1 MKRNFL
7 KLFFAS
13 INFTFIPFFIAAC
26 TTNQDAQGYFQA
38 QKYYKIEDFGLDP
51 ELDLHDK
58 ESQYAKDIAKFLN
71 PNYSWTDQDK
81 LKFKD
86 DILPDSKFFN
96 HQKVSIL
103 KWTDGDTAT
112 LISVGETKIEPVF
125 NVRIESIDTPEVG
138 SSVSGTYKKTEGLE
152 AEYAARATRFAE
164 KMLPVGTEV
173 YFVYPKTGPARSF
186 NRYVGSLFFGHNG
199 FYKSYGVEIT
209 KAGLAVPTLQSGFS
223 GITNQTTIYY
233 YNSIKQAAAV
243 ENSINKKFGIY
254 EKLKDSNISSI
265 NENLESI
272 YKTRGLAKISDF
284 LVLGKENENNNVVD
298 WYKFRLENSKDTKSG
313 NNK

>member
-1 MKRNFL
+1 MKRKFL
-7 KLFFAS
+7 KLFFTS

-26 TTNQDAQGYFQA
+26 TTNQGTQGYFQA
-38 QKYYKIEDFGLDP
+38 QKYYKIEDFSQNP
-51 ELDLHDK
+51 ELDLKNQD
-58 ESQYAKDIAKFLN
+58 SQYAKDIAKFLN
-71 PNYSWTDQDK
+71 PNYSWTEEDK

-86 DILPDSKFFN
+86 DTLPDSKFFN
-96 HQKVSIL
+96 LQKVQIQ

-112 LISVGETKIEPVF
+112 LKSVGEVLIEPVF

-138 SSVSGTYKKTEGLE
+138 TSQSGTYKKTEGLE
-152 AEYAARATRFAE
+152 AEYAGRATRFAE
-164 KMLPVGTEV
+164 KMLPKGTEV

-199 FYKSYGVEIT
+199 FYKSYGVEII

-223 GITNQTTIYY
+223 GITNQATIYY

-254 EKLKDSNISSI
+254 EKLKDSNISSV

-284 LVLGKENENNNVVD
+284 LVLGEENKDNNVVD
-298 WYKFRLENSKDTKSG
+298 WYEFRLENSKDTKSG